1 MTGLLATLLG
11 LGCAVEVPMPAQN
24 AQPNILLVSVDTLRA
39 DHTTPYGYTRDTT
52 PVLAKLSREGTRFNA
67 AFSQANESAWSHA
80 ALLTGR
86 YASELAAP
94 VYATYAIPESAT
106 LVSEALSAYGY
117 ATAGFSAGGHVTAD
131 FGYDQGWDRWSAE
144 PGFASF
150 FDTGP
155 KASEWIAQLP
165 ADKPWFVFL
174 HGYDAHRPYSRPGP
188 WDHLYA
194 GGEGSRLAEA
204 LCKNPCISEM
214 VLGDALLPE
223 VVPSW
228 FTHSGGDSILDP
240 ETYTRLAAAASD
252 SARVAITPADRQHVL
267 DHYDGAV
274 RYADTQ
280 LGLTLSRLE
289 ASGDLENTVVIVLSD
304 HGEDLLDHGYMNHR
318 TGLFDSCTHVP
329 LIAWGPGFEGGVNTD
344 QLVDGRD
351 VARTVLAL
359 AGALP
364 PSGSGGRD
372 LREVRRGETPL
383 DVVFSEGVMDM
394 VTART
399 ATHRLVVSGVKLAE
413 GAHVADIAALPPESP
428 RFSLYDLRA
437 DPGEQHDVHAA
448 DPATTAALRDAIV
461 AWRQGIAAGTHA
473 LGAEQVSPEVAK
485 ALRDHGYWEAGGGGE
500 GVIVAPDA
508 AGGGAGAA
516 STEPSPPQSD
526 GACKERFEFLPGG

>member
-1 MTGLLATLLG
+1 MTKLLLVAG
-11 LGCAVEVPMPAQN
+11 FGCAVDAPIPPTSV
-24 AQPNILLVSVDTLRA
+24 QPNILLVSVDTLRA

-52 PVLAKLSREGTRFNA
+52 PVLSKLAREGTRFNA

-80 ALLTGR
+80 ALLAGR
-86 YASELAAP
+86 YASELASP

-106 LVSEALSAYGY
+106 LVSEALAAYGY

-150 FDTGP
+150 YDTGP
-155 KASEWIAQLP
+155 KAVQWISELP
-165 ADKPWFVFL
+165 ENKPWFVFL

-194 GGEGSRLAEA
+194 RGEGSRLAEA

-214 VLGDALLPE
+214 VLGDALFPE

-228 FTHSGGDSILDP
+228 FTHAGGDAVLDP
-240 ETYTRLAAAASD
+240 ETYARLAATGAD
-252 SARVAITPADRQHVL
+252 SPRVAITAADKQHVL

-280 LGLTLSRLE
+280 LGLTLARLE
-289 ASGDLENTVVIVLSD
+289 ANGDLDNTVVIVLSD

-329 LIAWGPGFEGGVNTD
+329 LVAWGPGFEGGVNTD

-351 VARTVLAL
+351 VARTVLAV

-383 DVVFSEGVMDM
+383 EVVFAEGVMDM

-399 ATHRLVVSGVKLAE
+399 ATHRLVVSGVRLADPGHAAE
-413 GAHVADIAALPPESP
+413 IAALSLESA
-428 RFSLYDLRA
+428 RFALYDLAA
-437 DPGEQHDVHAA
+437 DPGEQHDVHAS
-448 DPATTAALRDAIV
+448 DVATTAALRDRIV
-461 AWRQGIAAGTHA
+461 AWREGIVAGTHA
-473 LGAEQVSPEVAK
+473 LSQEEVSPEVAK
-485 ALRDHGYWEAGGGGE
+485 SLREHGYWEAGGDKPA
-500 GVIVAPDA
+500 VVTTAAPPIGA
-508 AGGGAGAA
+508 PSGGAGP
-516 STEPSPPQSD
+516 EPVQSD
-526 GACKERFEFLPGG
+526 AACKERFEFLPGGG

>member
-280 LGLTLSRLE
+280 LGLTLTRLE
-289 ASGDLENTVVIVLSD
+289 ASGDLDNTVVIVLSD
-304 HGEDLLDHGYMNHR
+304 HGEYLGEHSLVEHAKDVYEPVL
-318 TGLFDSCTHVP
+318 HVP
-329 LIAWGPGFEGGVNTD
+329 FMAKGPGF
-344 QLVDGRD
+344 LPGRD
-351 VARTVLAL
+351 PAPIQGHDLAWMVLDA
-359 AGALP
+359 AGLD
-364 PSGSGGRD
+364 STGLEHTGS
-372 LREVRRGETPL
+372 LQ
-383 DVVFSEGVMDM
+383 
-394 VTART
+394 
-399 ATHRLVVSGVKLAE
+399 
-413 GAHVADIAALPPESP
+413 VADLYYTLKKDLMAPYGK
-428 RFSLYDLRA
+428 RFDRIRRAFRVGSQKYITGSDGTRELYDL
-437 DPGEQHDVHAA
+437 AA
-448 DPATTAALRDAIV
+448 DPAERRPLVDVPPELAAAEL
-461 AWRQGIAAGTHA
+461 AWLAAHPEVELVPASEGGA
-473 LGAEQVSPEVAK
+473 LGPDEEALK
-485 ALRDHGYWEAGGGGE
+485 ALGYAE
-500 GVIVAPDA
+500 
-508 AGGGAGAA
+508 
-516 STEPSPPQSD
+516 
-526 GACKERFEFLPGG
+526 

>member
-1 MTGLLATLLG
+1 MIGLLGAL
-11 LGCAVEVPMPAQN
+11 LGCAAEDRTPTEN
-24 AQPNILLVSVDTLRA
+24 ARPNILLVSVDTLRA

-52 PVLAKLSREGTRFNA
+52 PVLSKLAREGTRFNA

-86 YASELAAP
+86 YASEVASP
-94 VYATYAIPESAT
+94 VYATYAIPQSAT
-106 LVSEALSAYGY
+106 LVSEALGAYGY

-155 KASEWIAQLP
+155 KATEWIAKRP

-214 VLGDALLPE
+214 VLGDSLLPE

-228 FTHSGGDSILDP
+228 FAHSGGDSILDP
-240 ETYTRLAAAASD
+240 ETYTRLAAAGAE
-252 SARVAITPADRQHVL
+252 SARVAITAADKQHVL

-280 LGLTLSRLE
+280 LGLTLARME
-289 ASGDLENTVVIVLSD
+289 ASGDLKNTVVIVLSD

-318 TGLFDSCTHVP
+318 TGLFDSCTRVP
-329 LIAWGPGFEGGVNTD
+329 LIAWGPGFEGGMNTD

-351 VARTVLAL
+351 VAATVLAL

-372 LREVRRGETPL
+372 LREVRRGEAPL
-383 DVVFSEGVMDM
+383 NVVFSEGVMDM

-413 GAHVADIAALPPESP
+413 VGHAAMIAALPPESP

-437 DPGEQHDVHAA
+437 DPGELHDIHETDV
-448 DPATTAALRDAIV
+448 ATTTSLRDAIV
-461 AWRQGIAAGTHA
+461 AWREGIVAGTHGVA
-473 LGAEQVSPEVAK
+473 PEAVSPEVAK
-485 ALRDHGYWEAGGGGE
+485 ALREHGYWEAGGDGE
-500 GVIVAPDA
+500 GVVVAPAGGEPRA
-508 AGGGAGAA
+508 AG
-516 STEPSPPQSD
+516 SEPQPPQND
-526 GACKERFEFLPGG
+526 AACKERFEFMPGG